1 MILELDDILQANE
14 ELGDTLAAARIA
26 LETLAASHLPFAAQ
40 VRIHRASTRRARAW
54 VLANVDLSP
63 FPAVPLEASRVEP
76 VDEGGLTLRAAPLS
90 GWIEEGDEPRTEEV
104 DRESGD
110 DLDDLA
116 DIEEVDGRDGGGL
129 VQFDDDGDDP
139 LVSFEDREPLED
151 DQDPLD
157 DAETMGDQELE
168 ALISY
173 EGDFDVD
180 VDADLGMGDEESGGD
195 EPSPADVS
203 SLVIFEEE
211 TPVLTLGGGRHKATP
226 APLARSSRP
235 TVDDE
240 DSGIH
245 DGTLVTNLDDLV
257 KLEDLL
263 SEEVA
268 SDTARRQSTPRP
280 PERQVGPSSSA
291 EPKVRVA
298 ATLTDEDLG
307 LLGFNSQR
315 EIVSPE
321 GSDADPASETGSRK
335 AIPVPRGPARRDDAR
350 AVEPIAP
357 TAAKV
362 RVAATPTST
371 ATATPGP
378 ARVLTPCP
386 PSATSRIGQQ
396 RRAPEPRF
404 VWNRVEPP
412 RFSRPRT
419 TCWRWTG
426 RTTKR

>member
-1 MILELDDILQANE
+1 
-14 ELGDTLAAARIA
+14 
-26 LETLAASHLPFAAQ
+26 
-40 VRIHRASTRRARAW
+40 
-54 VLANVDLSP
+54 
-63 FPAVPLEASRVEP
+63 
-76 VDEGGLTLRAAPLS
+76 
-90 GWIEEGDEPRTEEV
+90 
-104 DRESGD
+104 
-110 DLDDLA
+110 
-116 DIEEVDGRDGGGL
+116 
-129 VQFDDDGDDP
+129 
-139 LVSFEDREPLED
+139 
-151 DQDPLD
+151 
-157 DAETMGDQELE
+157 
-168 ALISY
+168 
-173 EGDFDVD
+173 
-180 VDADLGMGDEESGGD
+180 
-195 EPSPADVS
+195 
-203 SLVIFEEE
+203 
-211 TPVLTLGGGRHKATP
+211 
-226 APLARSSRP
+226 
-235 TVDDE
+235 VDDE

-378 ARVLTPCP
+378 ARVLDALPTIRDQQDRPAAASARAAIRLEPSGAATVLSSQDDLLALDGADDEEMTNGGFSLEVEEYEFEDEGEEIEVTAVPITPGKIEVA
-386 PSATSRIGQQ
+386 SAPAAIPRLSNDQRQVLVRTAKSAADRGDFSTAANLYADVLDYDPDNLIALVGRGRAYLDLGDYARAMSDFTVAAELSPEDPDTNAAIGKLYYDRKDYGRAIDYFDRTLKRDAKHAMAWCWRGIAQYYRKDYSAAYDDLVHAQKLDSRIPNIGTYITM
-396 RRAPEPRF
+396 
-404 VWNRVEPP
+404 VKK
-412 RFSRPRT
+412 
-419 TCWRWTG
+419 
-426 RTTKR
+426 KRK